1 MQEMDEM
8 CLVTHQNPAQVV
20 LCAHSNDTIYTSFL
34 WGLWS
39 SPVDEACPT
48 TFLRQILPFPKG
60 KWFVIF
66 CDKSFFFF
74 FSACTQHSLL
84 PPISPPWSERISFS
98 PLVENSFSLFRAGSG
113 TDWSIQRQLY
123 FPQDIKCVANK
134 DTWTAWNPML
144 HPHLSFWCDAREL
157 SGAPHSN
164 LQLNCDDLTVLQVSL
179 KLPPGCLISPHE
191 NNTGTW
197 TNTMWYM
204 ESPSDRSRSFYFCLS
219 KQCSR
224 YEP

>member
-60 KWFVIF
+60 KWFEIF

-74 FSACTQHSLL
+74 LHAHSTVCFLPSHPLEVSASLSSLWWKIHSVCSEQAVEQTDPSKDNSIFLRILNVWPTKTHGLL
-84 PPISPPWSERISFS
+84 EIQCFILICHSGVMLASC
-98 PLVENSFSLFRAGSG
+98 LVLPTLTYS
-113 TDWSIQRQLY
+113 SIAMIWLSC
-123 FPQDIKCVANK
+123 KC
-134 DTWTAWNPML
+134 
-144 HPHLSFWCDAREL
+144 H
-157 SGAPHSN
+157 
-164 LQLNCDDLTVLQVSL
+164 
-179 KLPPGCLISPHE
+179 
-191 NNTGTW
+191 
-197 TNTMWYM
+197 
-204 ESPSDRSRSFYFCLS
+204 
-219 KQCSR
+219 
-224 YEP
+224 